1 MALKFIKKGEA
12 KAPEATA
19 PAVSKTATPAAPSA
33 KAATPD
39 KPKKGQ
45 AKRLPVD
52 GIRLDLPM
60 RLRTGHM
67 LSLFAVSG
75 AQFYKLRKA
84 GKIPKPAGHIGT
96 GERPAPYW
104 ITTEIAPY
112 LLGQAKGATT
122 MGA

>member
-12 KAPEATA
+12 QAPEATA
-19 PAVSKTATPAAPSA
+19 PAVSKTATPAAPLPTPE
-33 KAATPD
+33 KA
-39 KPKKGQ
+39 KKGQ

-67 LSLFAVSG
+67 LSLFGVSG
-75 AQFYKLRKA
+75 AQFYKLRKL

-104 ITTEIAPY
+104 ITTEITPFIFSS
-112 LLGQAKGATT
+112 Q
-122 MGA
+122 

>member
-1 MALKFIKKGEA
+1 MAPVIIKKGE
-12 KAPEATA
+12 PQTPQATA
-19 PAVSKTATPAAPSA
+19 PAVSVAAHAAPS
-33 KAATPD
+33 PIPQ

-67 LSLFAVSG
+67 LALFGVSG

-84 GKIPKPAGHIGT
+84 GKIPAPAGHIGT
-96 GERPAPYW
+96 GKRPAPYW
-104 ITTEIAPY
+104 ITTQIAPFI
-112 LLGQAKGATT
+112 
-122 MGA
+122 

>member
-1 MALKFIKKGEA
+1 MALTIIKKGEA
-12 KAPEATA
+12 QAPKATA
-19 PAVSKTATPAAPSA
+19 AAVCIAATPAALLP
-33 KAATPD
+33 TPE

-45 AKRLPVD
+45 AKRLPLD
-52 GIRLDLPM
+52 GVRLDLPM

-84 GKIPKPAGHIGT
+84 GKIPEPAGHIGT

-104 ITTEIAPY
+104 ITTEIAPFI
-112 LLGQAKGATT
+112 
-122 MGA
+122 

>member
-1 MALKFIKKGEA
+1 MALKIIKKGDA
-12 KAPEATA
+12 SAPQATA
-19 PAVSKTATPAAPSA
+19 AAVSVAATPAAPLP
-33 KAATPD
+33 TPE

-84 GKIPKPAGHIGT
+84 GKIPEPAGHVGT
-96 GERPAPYW
+96 GKRPAPYW
-104 ITTEIAPY
+104 ISTEIAPFI
-112 LLGQAKGATT
+112 LGG
-122 MGA
+122 

>member
-1 MALKFIKKGEA
+1 MALNIIKKGD
-12 KAPEATA
+12 APAPQATA
-19 PAVSKTATPAAPSA
+19 APASE
-33 KAATPD
+33 

-45 AKRLPVD
+45 AKRLPLD

-75 AQFYKLRKA
+75 AQLYKLRKA
-84 GKIPKPAGHIGT
+84 GKIPEPTGHVGT

>member
-1 MALKFIKKGEA
+1 MALTILKKGEA
-12 KAPEATA
+12 NAPQATA
-19 PAVSKTATPAAPSA
+19 PAVIPAVKAAPS
-33 KAATPD
+33 PVSN

-84 GKIPKPAGHIGT
+84 GKIPEPAGRVGT
-96 GERPAPYW
+96 GKRPAPFW
-104 ITTEIAPY
+104 ITTEIAPFI
-112 LLGQAKGATT
+112 
-122 MGA
+122 

>member
-1 MALKFIKKGEA
+1 MALKIIKKGDA
-12 KAPEATA
+12 SAPQATA
-19 PAVSKTATPAAPSA
+19 AAVSVVATPAAPL
-33 KAATPD
+33 PPPE

-67 LSLFAVSG
+67 LSLFGVSG
-75 AQFYKLRKA
+75 AQFYKLRKL

-104 ITTEIAPY
+104 ITTEIAPFIFSS
-112 LLGQAKGATT
+112 Q
-122 MGA
+122 

>member
-12 KAPEATA
+12 QAPEATA
-19 PAVSKTATPAAPSA
+19 PAVSKTTTPAA

-67 LSLFAVSG
+67 LSLFGVSG

-84 GKIPKPAGHIGT
+84 GKIPPPAGHIGT

-104 ITTEIAPY
+104 VTTEIATFIS
-112 LLGQAKGATT
+112 GG
-122 MGA
+122 

>member
-12 KAPEATA
+12 QAPEATA
-19 PAVSKTATPAAPSA
+19 PAVSTTATPAAPAPAA
-33 KAATPD
+33 KAALSPAPD

-67 LSLFAVSG
+67 LSLFGVSG

-84 GKIPKPAGHIGT
+84 GKIPPPAGHIGT

-104 ITTEIAPY
+104 VTTEIAPFIS
-112 LLGQAKGATT
+112 GG
-122 MGA
+122 

>member
-19 PAVSKTATPAAPSA
+19 PAVSTTATPAAPEV

-67 LSLFAVSG
+67 LSLFGVSG

-84 GKIPKPAGHIGT
+84 GKIPPPAGHIGT
-96 GERPAPYW
+96 GQRPAPYW
-104 ITTEIAPY
+104 VTTEIAPFIS
-112 LLGQAKGATT
+112 GG
-122 MGA
+122 

>member
-19 PAVSKTATPAAPSA
+19 PAVSTTATPAAPEV

-84 GKIPKPAGHIGT
+84 GKIPEPAGHVGT
-96 GERPAPYW
+96 GKRPAPYW
-104 ITTEIAPY
+104 ISTEIAPFI
-112 LLGQAKGATT
+112 LGG
-122 MGA
+122 